1 MSQVEIHYAA
11 DGLSELD
18 NPLPRWW
25 LYLFI
30 LCIIFAIGYSFYY
43 PATWFWE
50 GSSGWTSEKQ
60 WTASM
65 PANTTA
71 GTDVDLV
78 ALGQQPG
85 VLDAGKAV
93 FTKTCSA
100 CHGPDGKGK
109 IGPNLT
115 DAEWKYGG
123 TDKDILKSIRKGRP
137 AGMPAWGK
145 ALKPDEV
152 KNVAAYVRSIGVH

>member
-1 MSQVEIHYAA
+1 MSEVEIHYAA

-30 LCIIFAIGYSFYY
+30 LCIIFAIFYSLYY
-43 PATWFWE
+43 PATWFWA

-60 WTASM
+60 WTDSLPPNA
-65 PANTTA
+65 A
-71 GTDVDLV
+71 GAEAVDLT

-85 VLDAGKAV
+85 VLDSGKAV
-93 FTKTCSA
+93 FVKTCSP
-100 CHGPDGKGK
+100 CHGMDAHGK

-123 TDKDILKSIRKGRP
+123 EDKDILRSIRKGRP

-145 ALKPDEV
+145 VLKPDEV
-152 KNVAAYVRSIGVH
+152 KNVAAYVRSLGGH